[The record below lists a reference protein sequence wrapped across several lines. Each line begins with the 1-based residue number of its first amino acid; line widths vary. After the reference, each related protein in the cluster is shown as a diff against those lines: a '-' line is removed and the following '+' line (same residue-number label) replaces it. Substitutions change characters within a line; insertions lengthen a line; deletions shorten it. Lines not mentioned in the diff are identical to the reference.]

1 MIKAVIF
8 DMGGVVLP
16 LDIPRCM
23 DNFRKKAGLVD
34 IDKYLDAYHQRGFIG
49 DLEAGKIDEDE
60 FYTECL
66 SHCTPGTSRETVAEC
81 FASLLEPCREEALTL
96 FRELQGQYD
105 LYILSNN
112 NPISKKAFCAEM
124 IQRGIDPDKVFRKQ
138 FYSFQ
143 MKLLKPSREFYEK
156 AIEGTG
162 VKPGEILFIDDSQ
175 VNCDAASA
183 LGIKAVYYDVNTSL
197 YELVKSSLAAFN
209 G

>member
-23 DNFRKKAGLVD
+23 DNFRKRAGLMD

-60 FYTECL
+60 FYAECL
-66 SHCTPGTSRETVAEC
+66 KHCAPGTTRETVYEC
-81 FASLLEPCREEALTL
+81 FSSLLEPCREEAIML
-96 FRELQGQYD
+96 FRELQGDYD
-105 LYILSNN
+105 LYVLSNN
-112 NPISKKAFCAEM
+112 NPISKQAFYAEM
-124 IQRGIDPDKVFRKQ
+124 RARGVEPEKVFRKQ

-143 MKLLKPSREFYEK
+143 MKLLKPSRAFYEK

-162 VKPGEILFIDDSQ
+162 VKPEEILFIDDSP
-175 VNCDAASA
+175 VNCEAAAA
-183 LGIKAVYYDVNTSL
+183 LGINAVFYDVNTSL
-197 YELVKSSLAAFN
+197 YDLVKSSLAKLNA
-209 G
+209 